1 MNIVQIEE
9 NVKQLIH
16 KIAQDELNKQDF
28 IYELLLAYGHRS
40 QTIGRVRNGER
51 NLAEDKENTVFWKRQ
66 LYFKIARQQDLH
78 VLIDEMKKEKRTETN
93 KIRFLIVTDFKTIL
107 AIDTKTN
114 DPLDVPFADLA
125 KKFDFFLPWAGMEKA
140 VYQGENHADVKAAE
154 KLAKLFDEI
163 KADNFD
169 ENDLNNK
176 DNLHQLNIFLSRLLF
191 CYFAEDTEI
200 FKNKQFT
207 SAISKSNEDG
217 SDLSALI
224 GRLFKVLN
232 QSTEDREADLPDY
245 LADFPYVNG
254 GLFKDDIQVP
264 KFTRKSRRI
273 LIECGAELD
282 WSDINP
288 DIFGSMFQAV
298 VHTEQRST
306 MGQHYTSVP
315 NIMKVIEPLFLN
327 DLYEELEKNQDSI
340 NKLLKLQ
347 QQLGKLNFFDPACGS
362 GNFLIIAYKEL
373 RKFEM
378 ELLKRV
384 QELELEKTGQFSK
397 PFSVIQVSQFYGI
410 EIDDFAHEVAI
421 LSLWLAEHQ
430 MNLIFKFEF
439 GYTAASLPLKEKGNI
454 ICANALRID
463 WQELFKIQKNE
474 NIYLLGNP
482 PFVNYSDR
490 NASQKEDMENVLS
503 PLGSVMRLDYVACWF
518 KKGIDFVSSF
528 KDSSLAFVSTN
539 SICQGE
545 QVQLLWPYLD
555 KKKCI
560 INFAYQTFKWTN
572 NARSKAGVSCVVI
585 GIKKQADQCFIY
597 SVEGL
602 IIKTNYINHYLEPDK
617 SVSIVKQK
625 KSISN
630 LPEMILGSSP
640 IDGGCLTLSEE
651 EKEKII
657 SIDKKSI
664 SYIKPFIGGADF
676 IDGIKRYCIWIDD
689 DKIEDALSILP
700 INQRVQ
706 ECKNW
711 RMHAGRDAQKGINI
725 PHRFFYRKFQPN
737 KVAVVLPMTSSERRE
752 YFPVGLISEN
762 IIPSN
767 GVLVIYDYEPY
778 IFSILSSKMH
788 MLWAKSVAGKL
799 ESRIRYS
806 NTLTYNTFPIPKLT
820 TVDINNLNAAA
831 FNILEVREK
840 FSHQVL
846 ADLYDPDTMPI
857 ELKEAHLKN
866 DVIIE
871 NLYAKQEF
879 QNDDQRI
886 EAMFNLYSKM
896 VKNEKFSRG

>member
-16 KIAQDELNKQDF
+16 KIAQDELKQQDF
-28 IYELLLAYGHRS
+28 IYELLLAYGHRNQS
-40 QTIGRVRNGER
+40 VWRVRSGER
-51 NLAEDKENTVFWKRQ
+51 NLAEDKENSVFWKRQ

-114 DPLDVPFADLA
+114 DPLDVPFSDLA

-140 VYQGENHADVKAAE
+140 LYQGENPADVKAAE

-200 FKNKQFT
+200 FKDKQFT

-232 QSTEDREADLPDY
+232 QSAEDREADLPDY

-254 GLFKDDIQVP
+254 SLFKDDIQFP

-327 DLYEELEKNQDSI
+327 ELYEKLDKNQDSI

-347 QQLGKLNFFDPACGS
+347 QRLGQLKIFDPACGS

-378 ELLKRV
+378 EVLKRI

-397 PFSVIQVSQFYGI
+397 PFSLIQVSQFYGI
-410 EIDDFAHEVAI
+410 EIDDFAHEIAI

-430 MNLIFKFEF
+430 MNLMFKIEL
-439 GYTAASLPLKEKGNI
+439 GEYLPSLPLKRSGNI
-454 ICANALRID
+454 VSGNATLIE
-463 WQELFKIQKNE
+463 WEEVCE
-474 NIYLLGNP
+474 NNGDIYILGNP
-482 PFVNYSDR
+482 PYLGAKRQSKK
-490 NASQKEDMENVLS
+490 QKEDMEMVFINS
-503 PLGSVMRLDYVACWF
+503 KTYKNLDYISCWF
-518 KKGIDFVSSF
+518 F
-528 KDSSLAFVSTN
+528 KAAQYIENNPSTKSGFVSTN
-539 SICQGE
+539 SIAQGD
-545 QVQLLWPYLD
+545 QANLLWTELNRFKNIEIGFAYTSFKWGNSAKDQAAVICVIIGLEYCKDKPKYIYNSQHVIKTQKIGPYLTPNSN
-555 KKKCI
+555 I
-560 INFAYQTFKWTN
+560 LV
-572 NARSKAGVSCVVI
+572 SKRAKPLS
-585 GIKKQADQCFIY
+585 
-597 SVEGL
+597 E
-602 IIKTNYINHYLEPDK
+602 
-617 SVSIVKQK
+617 
-625 KSISN
+625 
-630 LPEMILGSSP
+630 LPEMAYGNMPLE
-640 IDGGCLTLSEE
+640 GGFLKLTKE
-651 EKEKII
+651 EKDNLLAKHP
-657 SIDKKSI
+657 DAKRFLR
-664 SYIKPFIGGADF
+664 PVVGGEEF
-676 IDGIKRYCIWIDD
+676 LKNFERWCLWIDD
-689 DKIEDALSILP
+689 SQLNDAMEIPDIKTRIDNVLKFRLTGGDVARTLVDRPHQFRYRRESQNYSI
-700 INQRVQ
+700 
-706 ECKNW
+706 
-711 RMHAGRDAQKGINI
+711 
-725 PHRFFYRKFQPN
+725 
-737 KVAVVLPMTSSERRE
+737 VVPCTSSERRDYIQCGFYSKE
-752 YFPVGLISEN
+752 YISMN
-762 IIPSN
+762 S
-767 GVLVIYDYEPY
+767 VQVVYDADPY
-778 IFSILSSKMH
+778 VFGILSSRMH
-788 MLWAKSVAGKL
+788 MLWVKLVSGRLKSD
-799 ESRIRYS
+799 IRYS
-806 NTLTYNTFPIPKLT
+806 NIISYNTYPVPKISSDVREAISL
-820 TVDINNLNAAA
+820 AAL
-831 FNILEVREK
+831 NILEVRESFPTLTIGNMYIPEK
-840 FSHQVL
+840 
-846 ADLYDPDTMPI
+846 MPI
-857 ELKEAHLKN
+857 SLLNAHRELDE
-866 DVIIE
+866 IIE
-871 NLYAKQEF
+871 KIYSSKPFNSDEERINVLLNLYEQLSS
-879 QNDDQRI
+879 N
-886 EAMFNLYSKM
+886 
-896 VKNEKFSRG
+896 

>member
-66 LYFKIARQQDLH
+66 IYFKIAKQHDLH
-78 VLIDEMKKEKRTETN
+78 GLIDQMKKEKRTESN
-93 KIRFLIVTDFKTIL
+93 KIRFLIVTDFKTLL
-107 AIDTKTN
+107 AVDTKTQ
-114 DPLDVPFADLA
+114 DTLDVPFGDLA

-140 VYQGENHADVKAAE
+140 VYQGENPADVKAAE

-169 ENDLNNK
+169 EDDLNNK
-176 DNLHQLNIFLSRLLF
+176 ENLHHLNIFLSRLLF

-200 FKNKQFT
+200 FKDKQFT

-232 QSTEDREADLPDY
+232 QSAEDRETDLPDY

-347 QQLGKLNFFDPACGS
+347 QRLGQLKFFDPACGS

-384 QELELEKTGQFSK
+384 QELELEKTGQLSK

-410 EIDDFAHEVAI
+410 ELDDFAHEIAI

-430 MNLIFKFEF
+430 MNIIFKEEF
-439 GYTAASLPLKEKGNI
+439 GTTSALLP
-454 ICANALRID
+454 
-463 WQELFKIQKNE
+463 
-474 NIYLLGNP
+474 
-482 PFVNYSDR
+482 
-490 NASQKEDMENVLS
+490 
-503 PLGSVMRLDYVACWF
+503 
-518 KKGIDFVSSF
+518 
-528 KDSSLAFVSTN
+528 
-539 SICQGE
+539 
-545 QVQLLWPYLD
+545 
-555 KKKCI
+555 
-560 INFAYQTFKWTN
+560 
-572 NARSKAGVSCVVI
+572 
-585 GIKKQADQCFIY
+585 
-597 SVEGL
+597 
-602 IIKTNYINHYLEPDK
+602 
-617 SVSIVKQK
+617 
-625 KSISN
+625 
-630 LPEMILGSSP
+630 
-640 IDGGCLTLSEE
+640 
-651 EKEKII
+651 
-657 SIDKKSI
+657 
-664 SYIKPFIGGADF
+664 
-676 IDGIKRYCIWIDD
+676 
-689 DKIEDALSILP
+689 
-700 INQRVQ
+700 
-706 ECKNW
+706 
-711 RMHAGRDAQKGINI
+711 
-725 PHRFFYRKFQPN
+725 
-737 KVAVVLPMTSSERRE
+737 
-752 YFPVGLISEN
+752 
-762 IIPSN
+762 
-767 GVLVIYDYEPY
+767 
-778 IFSILSSKMH
+778 
-788 MLWAKSVAGKL
+788 
-799 ESRIRYS
+799 
-806 NTLTYNTFPIPKLT
+806 
-820 TVDINNLNAAA
+820 
-831 FNILEVREK
+831 
-840 FSHQVL
+840 
-846 ADLYDPDTMPI
+846 
-857 ELKEAHLKN
+857 
-866 DVIIE
+866 
-871 NLYAKQEF
+871 
-879 QNDDQRI
+879 
-886 EAMFNLYSKM
+886 
-896 VKNEKFSRG
+896 

>member
-66 LYFKIARQQDLH
+66 IYFKIAKQHDLH
-78 VLIDEMKKEKRTETN
+78 GLIDQMKNEKRTESN
-93 KIRFLIVTDFKTIL
+93 KIRFLIVTDFKTLL
-107 AIDTKTN
+107 AVDTKTQ
-114 DPLDVPFADLA
+114 DTLDVPFGDLA

-140 VYQGENHADVKAAE
+140 VYQGENPADVKAAE

-163 KADNFD
+163 KADNFNED
-169 ENDLNNK
+169 DLNNK
-176 DNLHQLNIFLSRLLF
+176 ENLHHLNIFLSRLLF

-200 FKNKQFT
+200 FKDKQFT

-232 QSTEDREADLPDY
+232 QSDEDREADLPDY

-327 DLYEELEKNQDSI
+327 DLYEELEKNQDSV

-347 QQLGKLNFFDPACGS
+347 RRLGQLKIFDPACGS

-421 LSLWLAEHQ
+421 LSLWLSEHQ
-430 MNLIFKFEF
+430 MNIIFKDEL
-439 GYTAASLPLKEKGNI
+439 GESLASLPLKQSGHI
-454 ICANALRID
+454 VCANSLRTNWEKICPKID
-463 WQELFKIQKNE
+463 GDE
-474 NIYLLGNP
+474 IYILGNP
-482 PFVNYSDR
+482 PYIGAKKQNQVQR
-490 NASQKEDMENVLS
+490 EEVLS
-503 PLGSVMRLDYVACWF
+503 VFKEAPGVSSLDYIACWF
-518 KKGIDFVSSF
+518 F
-528 KDSSLAFVSTN
+528 KAALYIKNYNAECAFVSTN
-539 SICQGE
+539 SITQGE
-545 QVQLLWPYLD
+545 QVSLFWPHIFNINICIGFCHQVFKWQNNAKNNAVVAVVIIGLRNDYTNKRKYIYKDLVKKNVVNISPYLTENTNLIIHKRRAPLGKVPPLVYGNQAID
-555 KKKCI
+555 NGYLELSDLEKIEIIEKYPNAKK
-560 INFAYQTFKWTN
+560 F
-572 NARSKAGVSCVVI
+572 
-585 GIKKQADQCFIY
+585 IKKLYGGSNLLNNQNRWCIWVAEKD
-597 SVEGL
+597 
-602 IIKTNYINHYLEPDK
+602 YLEANAIPPFK
-617 SVSIVKQK
+617 ERFEKVYHFRK
-625 KSISN
+625 N
-630 LPEMILGSSP
+630 
-640 IDGGCLTLSEE
+640 GGQVANSL
-651 EKEKII
+651 
-657 SIDKKSI
+657 
-664 SYIKPFIGGADF
+664 
-676 IDGIKRYCIWIDD
+676 
-689 DKIEDALSILP
+689 
-700 INQRVQ
+700 
-706 ECKNW
+706 
-711 RMHAGRDAQKGINI
+711 INI
-725 PHRFFYRKFQPN
+725 PYRFRYIHEPLN
-737 KVAVVLPMTSSERRE
+737 SMIILPKVASERRD
-752 YFPVGLISEN
+752 YLPVAFVGNDSIALQT
-762 IIPSN
+762 
-767 GVLVIYDYEPY
+767 LQVIYDSEPY
-778 IFSILSSKMH
+778 IFGILSSRMH
-788 MLWAKSVAGKL
+788 MLWVKAVAGGMKTD
-799 ESRIRYS
+799 IVYS
-806 NTLTYNTFPIPKLT
+806 NSLCYNAYPFPLLSDKKKEELTLN
-820 TVDINNLNAAA
+820 VM
-831 FNILEVREK
+831 NILNEREK
-840 FSHQVL
+840 YSNKSL
-846 ADLYDPDTMPI
+846 AELYDPEKMPSSLRLAHKSLDTVVESCYTNKPFSSD
-857 ELKEAHLKN
+857 EDRLEYLF
-866 DVIIE
+866 V
-871 NLYAKQEF
+871 LY
-879 QNDDQRI
+879 
-886 EAMFNLYSKM
+886 
-896 VKNEKFSRG
+896 EKLTS